1 MKNKNDNLYIIIS
14 IHLIIIYKYL
24 FDSIVYEFGTK
35 QIDTL
40 KPLRSIDGLNIL
52 LNLNIPLPET
62 YKESKI
68 LIFQLLFF
76 LKKKKKKKKIF

>member
-76 LKKKKKKKKIF
+76 LKKKKRTTVIC

>member
-76 LKKKKKKKKIF
+76 LKKKKKKLQ